1 MSCAIRQRII
11 YIRLWQRSRHLIQAR
26 EIRNEEKG
34 QPCGH
39 GHSFQEDMI
48 QGSRI
53 QGFEGSSENLKKQS
67 TLDPLNPRSLGPLFA
82 AFLRRPVT
90 SEKGKDIS
98 PEKRNSPLLGVQGLR
113 SPRSLLSC
121 DQETLDR
128 LATYF
133 IYASLVAP
141 PAHSSGIYDV
151 APCI

>member
-67 TLDPLNPRSLGPLFA
+67 TLDPLNPRSLEPLFA
-82 AFLRRPVT
+82 VFLRTPVT
-90 SEKGKDIS
+90 TALCSVSKGCEACGRSSRTQQRD
-98 PEKRNSPLLGVQGLR
+98 LR
-113 SPRSLLSC
+113 CGAPVYCTGFHEFNLQSSNIYMVARVVPKSC
-121 DQETLDR
+121 ANMNYLQ
-128 LATYF
+128 
-133 IYASLVAP
+133 V
-141 PAHSSGIYDV
+141 
-151 APCI
+151 